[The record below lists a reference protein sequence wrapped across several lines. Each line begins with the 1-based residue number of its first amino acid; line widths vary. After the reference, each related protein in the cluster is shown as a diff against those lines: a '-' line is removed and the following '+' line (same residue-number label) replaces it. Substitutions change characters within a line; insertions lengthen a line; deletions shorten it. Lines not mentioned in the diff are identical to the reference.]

1 MNIDMRADAPNQTD
15 IIDPEKLST
24 EIEKLKS
31 VQDRIKSL
39 EDQIK
44 DLKEDEKYFSCVVIP
59 KLMED
64 MNLSS
69 LKLKDGSEL
78 SVKKIFSATLKA
90 DKKAEGIN
98 WLRDNGLG
106 DIVKNNITVSFGQ
119 GEDNKAVDYASLARS
134 NGYEPIQEEKVHPS
148 TLKVVMKEWKD
159 KGKEVP
165 EELFNTFDGNQTQIK
180 NKK

>member
-1 MNIDMRADAPNQTD
+1 MIIDLRKDAPDQTD
-15 IIDPEKLST
+15 NVDPEKLSQ
-24 EIEKLKS
+24 EVEKLKS
-31 VQDRIKSL
+31 VQNQIQNL
-39 EDQIK
+39 EAQIK

-78 SVKKIFSATLKA
+78 TVKKVYNATFKA
-90 DKKAEGIN
+90 DKKAEGIK

-106 DIVKNNITVSFGQ
+106 DIVDNNVIVSFGQ
-119 GEDNKAVDYASLARS
+119 GEDNKAVGYASLARS
-134 NGYEPIQEEKVHPS
+134 NGFEPLQEEKVHHS

-159 KGKEVP
+159 KGHEVP
-165 EELFNTFDGNQTQIK
+165 EELFSTFDGNQTHFK

>member
-90 DKKAEGIN
+90 DKKAEGIH

-106 DIVKNNITVSFGQ
+106 DIVDNNIIVSFGQ
-119 GEDNKAVDYASLARS
+119 GEDNKAVEYAGLARER
-134 NGYEPIQEEKVHPS
+134 GYEPTQEEKVHHAR
-148 TLKVVMKEWKD
+148 LKVVMTEWKD
-159 KGKEVP
+159 KGHEVP
-165 EELFNTFDGNQTQIK
+165 EELFNTFDGNQTYLK
-180 NKK
+180 SKK

>member
-1 MNIDMRADAPNQTD
+1 MIIDMRKDAPDQSKT
-15 IIDPEKLST
+15 IDPEKLST
-24 EIEKLKS
+24 EVEKLQS
-31 VQDRIKSL
+31 IQSQIKNL

-90 DKKAEGIN
+90 DKKADIIYG
-98 WLRDNGLG
+98 DNEIRYLNKSKIIRGKKIG
-106 DIVKNNITVSFGQ
+106 KIWRGMVFSHQSCFVK
-119 GEDNKAVDYASLARS
+119 
-134 NGYEPIQEEKVHPS
+134 
-148 TLKVVMKEWKD
+148 KEIL
-159 KGKEVP
+159 VLQP
-165 EELFNTFDGNQTQIK
+165 FNIK
-180 NKK
+180 NAIKQSIKT

>member
-1 MNIDMRADAPNQTD
+1 MIIDLRKDAPDQTD
-15 IIDPEKLST
+15 NVDPEKLSQ
-24 EIEKLKS
+24 EVEKLKS
-31 VQDRIKSL
+31 VQNQIQNL
-39 EDQIK
+39 EAQIK

-78 SVKKIFSATLKA
+78 TVKQIYSASIRA
-90 DKKAEGIN
+90 DKKAEAIN

-119 GEDNKAVDYASLARS
+119 GEDNKAVGYASLARS
-134 NGYEPIQEEKVHPS
+134 NGFEPLQEEKVHPS
-148 TLKVVMKEWKD
+148 TLKVVIKEWKD
-159 KGKEVP
+159 KGHEVP
-165 EELFNTFDGNQTQIK
+165 EELFSTFDGNQTHFK

>member
-1 MNIDMRADAPNQTD
+1 MIIDLRKDAPDQTD
-15 IIDPEKLST
+15 NVDPEKLSQ
-24 EIEKLKS
+24 EVEKLKS
-31 VQDRIKSL
+31 VQNQIQNL
-39 EDQIK
+39 EAQIK

-78 SVKKIFSATLKA
+78 TVKKVYNATFKA
-90 DKKAEGIN
+90 DKKAEGIK

-106 DIVKNNITVSFGQ
+106 DIVDNNITVSFGQ
-119 GEDNKAVDYASLARS
+119 GEDNKAVGYASLARER
-134 NGYEPIQEEKVHPS
+134 GYEPTQEEKVHHARLS
-148 TLKVVMKEWKD
+148 AVMSDLKD
-159 KGKEVP
+159 KNLEIP
-165 EELFNTFDGNQTQIK
+165 SDLFSSYEKNSTSVT

>member
-1 MNIDMRADAPNQTD
+1 MIIDMRNDAPDQTNT
-15 IIDPEKLST
+15 IDPDKLST
-24 EIEKLKS
+24 EVEKLRS
-31 VQDRIKSL
+31 IQNEILSH
-39 EDQIK
+39 EDKIK
-44 DLKEDEKYFSCVVIP
+44 DLKQDEKHFSCVVIP

-64 MNLSS
+64 MNLQS

-78 SVKKIFSATLKA
+78 TVKQIYSATLKA
-90 DKKAEGIN
+90 DKKAEGIH

-119 GEDNKAVDYASLARS
+119 GEDNKAVDYAGLARS

-165 EELFNTFDGNQTQIK
+165 EELFNTFDGNQTYFK

>member
-1 MNIDMRADAPNQTD
+1 MIIDLRKDAPDQTD
-15 IIDPEKLST
+15 NVDPEKLSQ
-24 EIEKLKS
+24 EVEKLKS
-31 VQDRIKSL
+31 VQNQIQNL
-39 EDQIK
+39 EAQIK

-78 SVKKIFSATLKA
+78 TVKQIYSASIRA
-90 DKKAEGIN
+90 DKKAEAIN

-119 GEDNKAVDYASLARS
+119 GEDNKAVGYASLARER
-134 NGYEPIQEEKVHPS
+134 GYEPTQEEKVHHAR
-148 TLKVVMKEWKD
+148 LRVVMTEWKD
-159 KGKEVP
+159 KGHEVP
-165 EELFNTFDGNQTQIK
+165 EELFNTFDGNQTYFK

>member
-1 MNIDMRADAPNQTD
+1 MIIDLRKDAPDQTD
-15 IIDPEKLST
+15 NVDPEKLSQ
-24 EIEKLKS
+24 EVEKLKS
-31 VQDRIKSL
+31 VQNQIQNL
-39 EDQIK
+39 EAQIK

-78 SVKKIFSATLKA
+78 TVKKVYNATFKA
-90 DKKAEGIN
+90 DKKAEGIK

-106 DIVKNNITVSFGQ
+106 DIVDNNVIVSFGQ
-119 GEDNKAVDYASLARS
+119 GEDNKAVGYASLARS
-134 NGYEPIQEEKVHPS
+134 NGFEPIQEEKVHPS

-159 KGKEVP
+159 KGHEVP
-165 EELFNTFDGNQTQIK
+165 EELFNTFDGNQTHFK